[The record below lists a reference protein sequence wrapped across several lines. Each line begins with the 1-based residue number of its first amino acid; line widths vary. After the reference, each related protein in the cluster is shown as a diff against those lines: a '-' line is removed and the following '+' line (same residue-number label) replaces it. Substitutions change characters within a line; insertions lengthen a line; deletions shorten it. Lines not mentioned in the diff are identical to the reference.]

1 MQNRALPA
9 AFQLRSRPSCTSR
22 AHKAETQCTRGAQRQ
37 RSRCQQQRYNAAW
50 HRQSYT
56 LPYSALARQSACML
70 VLLAPG
76 SDRDERPHAG
86 QLQTSSAQATAHEQD
101 QHAASKHKNGRGARR
116 RLASAADN
124 NLMSSAELEERRQ
137 PTLVSPS
144 RTRSLRGSEAPECR
158 AAGATGR
165 RARHSRGG
173 IRFMAFVAVKVRA
186 CARLPSSRRSCVGF
200 LGSPAPKRNDSRP
213 KLAELSPKLES
224 SRRELSN
231 DTLTVEELTVEV
243 CLHVARGDQPPGDPD
258 SSQQP
263 AGSRLSGRPTATS
276 ERRAARAMGPMPRR
290 TERQK
295 MSHTSHTILPPIRRQ
310 QVATT

>member
-1 MQNRALPA
+1 MHERRTASTQPVPA
-9 AFQLRSRPSCTSR
+9 A
-22 AHKAETQCTRGAQRQ
+22 EIQ
-37 RSRCQQQRYNAAW
+37 RSLASPELHAAIFCARPPERV
-50 HRQSYT
+50 HA
-56 LPYSALARQSACML
+56 SAA
-70 VLLAPG
+70 VAPG

-86 QLQTSSAQATAHEQD
+86 QLQTSSAQATEAHEQD

-173 IRFMAFVAVKVRA
+173 IRFMAFVAAKVRGKT
-186 CARLPSSRRSCVGF
+186 PKFSRRLCRIPRIGD
-200 LGSPAPKRNDSRP
+200 APKRNDSRP

-258 SSQQP
+258 SSQ
-263 AGSRLSGRPTATS
+263 GSSHVTGRRRSLAASRARAAGRPTNLSARTQWRTTPAS
-276 ERRAARAMGPMPRR
+276 AGSARAC
-290 TERQK
+290 
-295 MSHTSHTILPPIRRQ
+295 S
-310 QVATT
+310 

>member
-70 VLLAPG
+70 VLRLHLAATAM
-76 SDRDERPHAG
+76 SDRTG

-101 QHAASKHKNGRGARR
+101 QHASSKHKNGRGARR

-137 PTLVSPS
+137 PTLVSP
-144 RTRSLRGSEAPECR
+144 RSNA
-158 AAGATGR
+158 
-165 RARHSRGG
+165 
-173 IRFMAFVAVKVRA
+173 VA
-186 CARLPSSRRSCVGF
+186 ARLRSAGVPCSRSHGTQGASFAGWHSFYGLRRSKSASARLSSLRRSCVGF
-200 LGSPAPKRNDSRP
+200 LGS
-213 KLAELSPKLES
+213 EM
-224 SRRELSN
+224 RRKE
-231 DTLTVEELTVEV
+231 
-243 CLHVARGDQPPGDPD
+243 
-258 SSQQP
+258 
-263 AGSRLSGRPTATS
+263 
-276 ERRAARAMGPMPRR
+276 M
-290 TERQK
+290 
-295 MSHTSHTILPPIRRQ
+295 IRDRS
-310 QVATT
+310 